1 MIASAAAA
9 STGMIAHAP
18 SVGPAIKAGG
28 ATYFL
33 SGVMGGSQTASSTSL
48 GIPMESQDYRGQ
60 IRAAILAA
68 DAAANIVD
76 PLEMGAVRGRELG
89 FGEGKPSWTDD
100 ADVRKLFAEV
110 VDAAAAADVV
120 VSYLPT
126 ASMGSAC
133 ELHAAH
139 AAHKTVLCIAPGA
152 MAQNWVVRSFSAR
165 TFEDIP
171 ALAWFL
177 KETRGGADVA

>member
-1 MIASAAAA
+1 
-9 STGMIAHAP
+9 
-18 SVGPAIKAGG
+18 
-28 ATYFL
+28 
-33 SGVMGGSQTASSTSL
+33 
-48 GIPMESQDYRGQ
+48 
-60 IRAAILAA
+60 
-68 DAAANIVD
+68 
-76 PLEMGAVRGRELG
+76 MGAVRGRELG

>member
-18 SVGPAIKAGG
+18 SIGPAIKAGG

-33 SGVMGGSQTASSTSL
+33 SGVMGGSQTASSKSL

-68 DAAANIVD
+68 DEAANIVD
-76 PLEMGAVRGRELG
+76 PLEMGGARPRARLWRGQAVVDRRCRR
-89 FGEGKPSWTDD
+89 
-100 ADVRKLFAEV
+100 AQVAEV

-139 AAHKTVLCIAPGA
+139 AAHKTVLCIAP
-152 MAQNWVVRSFSAR
+152 AQWRRTGWCAPSAHGRLR
-165 TFEDIP
+165 TFRR
-171 ALAWFL
+171 W
-177 KETRGGADVA
+177 RGF

>member
-1 MIASAAAA
+1 
-9 STGMIAHAP
+9 
-18 SVGPAIKAGG
+18 
-28 ATYFL
+28 
-33 SGVMGGSQTASSTSL
+33 MGGSQTASSKSL

-68 DAAANIVD
+68 DETANIVD

-126 ASMGSAC
+126 ASMGSPASC
-133 ELHAAH
+133 TPRTPRTRPCSASRPARWRRTGWC
-139 AAHKTVLCIAPGA
+139 A
-152 MAQNWVVRSFSAR
+152 RSAR
-165 TFEDIP
+165 GRLRTFRR
-171 ALAWFL
+171 W
-177 KETRGGADVA
+177 RGF

>member
-18 SVGPAIKAGG
+18 SIGPAIKAGG

-68 DAAANIVD
+68 DETANIVD

-133 ELHAAH
+133 
-139 AAHKTVLCIAPGA
+139 
-152 MAQNWVVRSFSAR
+152 
-165 TFEDIP
+165 
-171 ALAWFL
+171 
-177 KETRGGADVA
+177 

>member
-1 MIASAAAA
+1 MCPTFLEVAGSNSFRRTQKAKPKAHTLYSTSAESAARQFRPQ
-9 STGMIAHAP
+9 TGL
-18 SVGPAIKAGG
+18 AGSG
-28 ATYFL
+28 S
-33 SGVMGGSQTASSTSL
+33 SGVMGGSQTASSKSL

-68 DAAANIVD
+68 DEAANIVD

-133 ELHAAH
+133 
-139 AAHKTVLCIAPGA
+139 
-152 MAQNWVVRSFSAR
+152 
-165 TFEDIP
+165 
-171 ALAWFL
+171 
-177 KETRGGADVA
+177 